1 MRRRIAILASGTGSN
16 AENLAAYFQNSDVA
30 EVALLIADREAP
42 VIDRLKPYGVP
53 AVIGVLLGAIFR
65 NWQSL

>member
-30 EVALLIADREAP
+30 EVALLFADREAP
-42 VIDRLKPYGVP
+42 GIDRLKP
-53 AVIGVLLGAIFR
+53 
-65 NWQSL
+65 

>member
-16 AENLAAYFQNSDVA
+16 AENIAADFQNSDVA

-42 VIDRLKPYGVP
+42 VIDRLKP
-53 AVIGVLLGAIFR
+53 
-65 NWQSL
+65 